1 MKRVPNTPRPNWQ
14 AEVEKWGLIYHTF
27 EGKPYWNES
36 AYYTISPAEVT
47 ILEDATRELSRIC
60 LEAVDVVIREQCW
73 ADFAITP
80 EVGEIIASEWDK
92 DPPAI
97 YGRYDLA
104 FDGIQPPKLLEF
116 NADTPTAL
124 LEAAVVQWQWLESEF
139 KGADQFNS
147 IWEALIAK
155 WKALVDEGLMPGN
168 TVHFGH
174 EDSWEDLLTVTVL
187 RDTAQQAGLR
197 TMNIHM
203 AEIGWD
209 GFKQEFVDLQN
220 RPILTLFK
228 LYPWEWLLHD
238 EFGQNA
244 LKSLSKT
251 QWIEPIWKMILS
263 NKALLPLLWRLYPN
277 HPNLLPAYLDGPRD
291 MTAYVKKPLLSREGA
306 NVTVVEGG
314 VVEETGGEYGEEGH
328 VYQQLFR
335 LPNFDGKHP
344 VIGSWVVDFEPC
356 GIGIRESDGLV
367 TTDLASFVPH
377 LIA

>member
-1 MKRVPNTPRPNWQ
+1 MRRIPNTPRQNWQ

-36 AYYTISPAEVT
+36 AYYTVSPAEVT
-47 ILEDATRELSRIC
+47 TLEDATRELSRIC

-155 WKALVDEGLMPGN
+155 WKALVEEGLMPGN

-209 GFKQEFVDLQN
+209 GFKQESVDLQN

>member
-1 MKRVPNTPRPNWQ
+1 MRRIPNTPRQNWQ

-36 AYYTISPAEVT
+36 AYYTVSPAEVT
-47 ILEDATRELSRIC
+47 TLEDATRELSRIC

-155 WKALVDEGLMPGN
+155 WKALVEEGLMPGN